1 MEKYATVMGVK
12 FPKMTLDQTIEVLT
26 DVIEEKR
33 SELFHVITVNPEIV
47 IACQKD
53 TSLRSIVDQAGL
65 ITADG
70 IGIVMVSRLKGGSL
84 PERVTGYDT
93 LLRLLDSGN
102 QKKWS
107 FYFLGADP
115 ITNEKVSEVISKKY
129 PDLSILGRHHGFF
142 NQDEEGKIVEEIA
155 SLNPDILVVALGAPY
170 AERWIHKYKPRLNAK
185 IAIGVGGSLDVIAG
199 KVKETPE
206 SWKKLNIEWL
216 YRLIQQ
222 PSRWKRQ
229 LILPRFAIRALLY
242 RDRK

>member
-1 MEKYATVMGVK
+1 MEKYAAVMGVK
-12 FPKMTLDQTIEVLT
+12 FPKMTLEQTIEVLT
-26 DVIEEKR
+26 DVIVEKR

-70 IGIVMVSRLKGGSL
+70 IGIVMVSRLRGGSL
-84 PERVTGYDT
+84 PERVTGFDT

-142 NQDEEGKIVEEIA
+142 NQTEEDKIIEEIGD
-155 SLNPDILVVALGAPY
+155 LKPDILVVALGAPF
-170 AERWIHKYKPRLNAK
+170 AERWIHNNKTKLNAK

-206 SWKKLNIEWL
+206 SWKRLNIEWL
-216 YRLIQQ
+216 FRLIQQ

-229 LILPRFAIRALLY
+229 LILPKFAFRALTF
-242 RDRK
+242 REK